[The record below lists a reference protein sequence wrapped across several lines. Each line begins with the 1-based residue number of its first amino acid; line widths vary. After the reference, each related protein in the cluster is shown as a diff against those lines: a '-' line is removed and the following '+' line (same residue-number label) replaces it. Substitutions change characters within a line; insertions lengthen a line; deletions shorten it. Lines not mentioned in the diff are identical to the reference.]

1 MIFFE
6 IWLQI
11 FLDYLFLL
19 VDEEEKQTHQDAKD
33 GKINE
38 ETDDYSDSEDQ
49 YDTEM
54 DNDLS
59 SLNNIDG
66 MEKLGKFF

>member
-1 MIFFE
+1 M
-6 IWLQI
+6 QI
-11 FLDYLFLL
+11 FLGYLFLL
-19 VDEEEKQTHQDAKD
+19 VDEEEKQTHQDAND

-66 MEKLGKFF
+66 MEKPSKFF

>member
-1 MIFFE
+1 M
-6 IWLQI
+6 QI

-66 MEKLGKFF
+66 MEKPGKFF

>member
-1 MIFFE
+1 
-6 IWLQI
+6 LQI
-11 FLDYLFLL
+11 FLGYLFLL

-38 ETDDYSDSEDQ
+38 ETDDYSDSEYQ

-54 DNDLS
+54 DNGLS

-66 MEKLGKFF
+66 MEKPSKFF

>member
-1 MIFFE
+1 M
-6 IWLQI
+6 QI
-11 FLDYLFLL
+11 FLGYLFLL

-38 ETDDYSDSEDQ
+38 ETDDYSDYEDQ

-66 MEKLGKFF
+66 MEKPGKFF

>member
-1 MIFFE
+1 M
-6 IWLQI
+6 QI

-19 VDEEEKQTHQDAKD
+19 VDEEEKQTHQDEKD

-38 ETDDYSDSEDQ
+38 VTDDYSDSEDQ

-66 MEKLGKFF
+66 MEKPGKFF